1 MVRQPGRGSEFRMGR
16 AIRVPPSIYSQWG
29 EKQTYIAQLE
39 LMAVLVAM
47 TVAAPVIRGTRGLWL
62 VDNVAAL
69 MALTNGTSREPS
81 LERMAKIV
89 HLALF
94 ALKASA
100 YYEYVESDANWSDQI
115 SRQSLEG
122 IWAAENGFDPE
133 WCPACEELW
142 SMPTVVIV
150 KVFQFL

>member
-1 MVRQPGRGSEFRMGR
+1 MVRQPGRSSEFRMGR
-16 AIRVPPSIYSQWG
+16 AIKVPPDVYRRWG

-47 TVAAPVIRGTRGLWL
+47 IVAAPVIRGTRGLWF

-81 LERMAKIV
+81 LEKMAKVI

-94 ALKASA
+94 ALKACA
-100 YYEYVESDANWSDQI
+100 YYEYVESHANWSDQI

-122 IWAAENGFDPE
+122 IWAASNGFAPE
-133 WCPACEELW
+133 WCPACEEFW
-142 SMPTVVIV
+142 SLPTVAIV

>member
-1 MVRQPGRGSEFRMGR
+1 MEWS
-16 AIRVPPSIYSQWG
+16 SQCH
-29 EKQTYIAQLE
+29 QVVITADH
-39 LMAVLVAM
+39 V
-47 TVAAPVIRGTRGLWL
+47 VIRGTRGLWL

-81 LERMAKIV
+81 LEKMAKIV

-100 YYEYVESDANWSDQI
+100 YYEYVESDTNWSDQI